1 MAITKLMNIG
11 TAKKGGSAHLYNAIR
26 YIMNPEKTNG
36 GMLLGGNSGN
46 APAEVYGVML
56 QTKKDWEKPGGR
68 QGYHFVLSWRPGEAD
83 RQEAYEVIREFCE
96 EYLGDNYDYV
106 FAVHDDKEHMHGHV
120 IFNSVNRVDG
130 YKYRYERGDWE
141 KHIQPV
147 TDRICERHGLKKLEY
162 DRGERTGKSYAEYF
176 AEKEGR
182 PTWKKIIRADIDYAV
197 SISDSFE
204 DFHRQM
210 KRFGYKI
217 RIGKYVTYTAPGQK
231 KGWRDKSLGAGYG
244 KGEII
249 ERILHRD
256 AEKGAGEILSPRMKK
271 AYAAGFQKFAMQ
283 PISRYQVRR
292 FRAFYLAGHYLEEKN
307 PFAVNKKEVRQNAI
321 HIQKLYEECTYLLQ
335 NGIRSEE
342 ELKTHLKQLREKEA
356 MLKNQR
362 GTYQAPREDSL
373 VKEYQ
378 RLLKELERIPAW
390 DDSFE
395 ALQER
400 LEELGG
406 RLPDGALEEGLGREQ
421 ENQAEL
427 SKVRTRIR
435 IAERIQR
442 GDEKIQGKEP
452 GIGRKARKEPVPRA

>member
-162 DRGERTGKSYAEYF
+162 DRGERKGK
-176 AEKEGR
+176 
-182 PTWKKIIRADIDYAV
+182 
-197 SISDSFE
+197 
-204 DFHRQM
+204 
-210 KRFGYKI
+210 
-217 RIGKYVTYTAPGQK
+217 
-231 KGWRDKSLGAGYG
+231 
-244 KGEII
+244 
-249 ERILHRD
+249 
-256 AEKGAGEILSPRMKK
+256 
-271 AYAAGFQKFAMQ
+271 
-283 PISRYQVRR
+283 
-292 FRAFYLAGHYLEEKN
+292 
-307 PFAVNKKEVRQNAI
+307 
-321 HIQKLYEECTYLLQ
+321 
-335 NGIRSEE
+335 
-342 ELKTHLKQLREKEA
+342 
-356 MLKNQR
+356 
-362 GTYQAPREDSL
+362 
-373 VKEYQ
+373 
-378 RLLKELERIPAW
+378 
-390 DDSFE
+390 
-395 ALQER
+395 
-400 LEELGG
+400 
-406 RLPDGALEEGLGREQ
+406 
-421 ENQAEL
+421 
-427 SKVRTRIR
+427 
-435 IAERIQR
+435 
-442 GDEKIQGKEP
+442 
-452 GIGRKARKEPVPRA
+452 IGRAHV